1 MLKDQT
7 LKSKL
12 ALFVGLVFCSNLF
25 ISLPLRSASA
35 LAAWAL
41 TSNGSLKLRTSS
53 GTKLDAFYQS
63 STSDKGERV
72 WIDFPGELSRPRT
85 IKGNGSVK
93 EIRLGKPYKGKTR
106 LVIEFLPSVE
116 LEPSKLQLIGI
127 SPNTWELKFVGLE
140 SNSFRSI
147 EEGNILR
154 NSIKRTY
161 EKIKIQ
167 DLDISTLP
175 NVPYGKYK
183 VVIDPGHGGSD
194 PGAVGI
200 NGLRETDIVL
210 EVSKSVSEF
219 LTNKGV
225 KTILTRNFERTLD
238 LQPRVTKAN
247 NSQANAFVSIHANAT
262 RGKRKDVNGL
272 ETYYY
277 SGYKGYSLAKNIQKQ
292 ILIFSPQSPDRG
304 VRRSR
309 FYVIRKTSMPAA
321 LVEIG
326 FVTGMYD
333 ADLLRQK
340 AYRDKMSFAIAKGIL
355 NYLRISN

>member
-1 MLKDQT
+1 MFKDQS

-12 ALFVGLVFCSNLF
+12 RLFAGFVFCFNLFVP
-25 ISLPLRSASA
+25 LPLKSASA

-53 GTKLDAFYQS
+53 GAKLDAFYQS
-63 STSDKGERV
+63 STTDKGERV

-93 EIRLGKPYKGKTR
+93 EIRLGKPSKGRTR
-106 LVIEFLPSVE
+106 LVIEFLSSVE
-116 LEPSKLQLIGI
+116 LEPSKLKLIGI
-127 SPNTWELKFVGLE
+127 SPNIWELKLIGLE

-147 EEGNILR
+147 EEGNIVR
-154 NSIKRTY
+154 NSIKRTL
-161 EKIKIQ
+161 EKIKIE
-167 DLDISTLP
+167 DLDVSSLP

-200 NGLRETDIVL
+200 NGLRETDVVL
-210 EVSKSVSEF
+210 EVSKSVSKF

-225 KTILTRNFERTLD
+225 KTILTRNYERTLD

-247 NSQANAFVSIHANAT
+247 NSKADAFVSIHANAT

-292 ILIFSPQSPDRG
+292 ILIVSPQSPDRG

-333 ADLLRQK
+333 ANLLRQK
-340 AYRDKMSFAIAKGIL
+340 SYRNKMSFAIARGIL
-355 NYLRISN
+355 DYLKVSN

>member
-1 MLKDQT
+1 MFKDQS
-7 LKSKL
+7 LKSRL
-12 ALFVGLVFCSNLF
+12 AFFAGLIFCSNLF
-25 ISLPLRSASA
+25 IYLPLRSASA

-41 TSNGSLKLRTSS
+41 TSNGTLKLRTSS
-53 GTKLDAFYQS
+53 GANLEAFYQS
-63 STSDKGERV
+63 STGGKGERV

-85 IKGNGSVK
+85 IKGNGSIK
-93 EIRLGKPYKGKTR
+93 EIRLGKPTNGKTR
-106 LVIEFLPSVE
+106 LVIEFLPLVE
-116 LEPSKLQLIGI
+116 LEPSKLKLIGI
-127 SPNTWELKFVGLE
+127 SPNIWELKFIGLE
-140 SNSFRSI
+140 SNSFSSI

-154 NSIKRTY
+154 NSIKRTF
-161 EKIKIQ
+161 EKIKVE
-167 DLDISTLP
+167 DLDISSLP

-210 EVSKSVSEF
+210 EVSKTVSEL
-219 LTNKGV
+219 LTKKGI
-225 KTILTRNFERTLD
+225 KTILTRSYERTLD

-247 NSQANAFVSIHANAT
+247 NSKADVFVSIHANAT

-292 ILIFSPQSPDRG
+292 ILIISPQSPDRG

-326 FVTGMYD
+326 FVTGIYD

-340 AYRDKMSFAIAKGIL
+340 AYRDKMSFAISKGII
-355 NYLRISN
+355 NYLIVSN

>member
-1 MLKDQT
+1 MFEETFLR
-7 LKSKL
+7 SKC
-12 ALFVGLVFCSNLF
+12 ALIAGLIVYSNFF

-41 TSNGSLKLRTSS
+41 DSNGSLKLRTSS
-53 GTKLDAFYQS
+53 GAKLKAFYQS
-63 STSDKGERV
+63 SSNEKGERV
-72 WIDFPGELSRPRT
+72 WVDFPGELSRPRT
-85 IKGNGSVK
+85 LKGNGSVK
-93 EIRLGKPYKGKTR
+93 EIRLGKPTKGTTR
-106 LVIEFLPSVE
+106 LVIEFLPSVQ
-116 LEPSKLQLIGI
+116 LEPKKLKLIGV
-127 SPNTWELKFVGLE
+127 SSNTWELKFFGLE

-147 EEGNILR
+147 GEGNILR

-161 EKIKIQ
+161 EKINIQ
-167 DLDISTLP
+167 DLDVSSLP
-175 NVPYGKYK
+175 NIQYGKYK

-210 EVSKSVSEF
+210 EVSKNVAEL
-219 LTNKGV
+219 LTKKGV
-225 KTILTRNFERTLD
+225 KTILTRSYERTLD
-238 LQPRVTKAN
+238 LQPRVNKAN
-247 NSQANAFVSIHANAT
+247 NSKADAFVSIHANAT

-277 SGYKGYSLAKNIQKQ
+277 TGNKGYSLAKNIHKQ
-292 ILIFSPQSPDRG
+292 ILLTSLQSPDRG

-309 FYVIRKTSMPAA
+309 FFVIRKTSMPAA

-333 ADLLRQK
+333 AALLRQK
-340 AYRDKMSFAIAKGIL
+340 NYRDKMSFAIAKGIL
-355 NYLRISN
+355 NYLKFSN

>member
-1 MLKDQT
+1 MFKDQS
-7 LKSKL
+7 LKSKAALL
-12 ALFVGLVFCSNLF
+12 AGLIFCSNLL

-35 LAAWAL
+35 LAAWGL

-53 GTKLDAFYQS
+53 GAKLDAFYQS
-63 STSDKGERV
+63 STTDKGERV
-72 WIDFPGELSRPRT
+72 WIDFQGELSRPRT

-106 LVIEFLPSVE
+106 LVIEFLPEVE
-116 LEPSKLQLIGI
+116 LEASKLQLIGI
-127 SPNTWELKFVGLE
+127 TPNTWEMKFIGLE
-140 SNSFRSI
+140 SNSFISI

-154 NSIKRTY
+154 NSIKRTF

-167 DLDISTLP
+167 DLEITSLP
-175 NVPYGKYK
+175 NVPHGKYK

-210 EVSKSVSEF
+210 EVSKKVSEF
-219 LTNKGV
+219 LKNKGV
-225 KTILTRNFERTLD
+225 KTILTRNYERTLD
-238 LQPRVTKAN
+238 LQPRVSKAN
-247 NSQANAFVSIHANAT
+247 NSKADAFVSIHANAT

-292 ILIFSPQSPDRG
+292 ILIVSPQSPDRG

-333 ADLLRQK
+333 ANLLRQK
-340 AYRDKMSFAIAKGIL
+340 AYRDKMSFAIAMGIL
-355 NYLRISN
+355 NYLKVSN

>member
-1 MLKDQT
+1 MFKDQS

-12 ALFVGLVFCSNLF
+12 AFFTGLIFCSNLF
-25 ISLPLRSASA
+25 ITLPLKSASA

-63 STSDKGERV
+63 STIDKGERV

-93 EIRLGKPYKGKTR
+93 EIRLGKPSKGKTR

-116 LEPSKLQLIGI
+116 LEHSKLRLIGT
-127 SPNTWELKFVGLE
+127 SPYNWELKLVGLE

-210 EVSKSVSEF
+210 EVSKSVSAF

-277 SGYKGYSLAKNIQKQ
+277 SGYKLSLIH
-292 ILIFSPQSPDRG
+292 I
-304 VRRSR
+304 
-309 FYVIRKTSMPAA
+309 
-321 LVEIG
+321 
-326 FVTGMYD
+326 
-333 ADLLRQK
+333 
-340 AYRDKMSFAIAKGIL
+340 
-355 NYLRISN
+355 

>member
-1 MLKDQT
+1 MFKDQS

-12 ALFVGLVFCSNLF
+12 AFFTGLIFCSNLF
-25 ISLPLRSASA
+25 ITLPLKSASA

-53 GTKLDAFYQS
+53 GTKLDAFYHS
-63 STSDKGERV
+63 STIDKGERV

-93 EIRLGKPYKGKTR
+93 EIRLGKPSKGKTR

-116 LEPSKLQLIGI
+116 LEHSKLRLIGT
-127 SPNTWELKFVGLE
+127 SPYNWELKFFGLE

-210 EVSKSVSEF
+210 EVSKSVSAF

-355 NYLRISN
+355 NYLSVSN

>member
-1 MLKDQT
+1 MFKDKT

-12 ALFVGLVFCSNLF
+12 VFFTGLIFCSNLF
-25 ISLPLRSASA
+25 ISMPLRAASA

-41 TSNGSLKLRTSS
+41 TSDGSLKLRTSS
-53 GTKLDAFYQS
+53 NTKLDAFFQS
-63 STSDKGERV
+63 STTDKGERV

-85 IKGNGSVK
+85 IRGNGSIK
-93 EIRLGKPYKGKTR
+93 EIRLGKPYNGKTR

-116 LEPSKLQLIGI
+116 LEYSKLKLIGI
-127 SPNTWELKFVGLE
+127 TPNNWELKLNGLE
-140 SNSFRSI
+140 INSFRSI

-167 DLDISTLP
+167 NLDTESLP
-175 NVPYGKYK
+175 DVPYGKYK

-210 EVSKSVSEF
+210 EVSRSVSDF
-219 LTNKGV
+219 LTQKGV
-225 KTILTRNFERTLD
+225 KTILTRNYERTLD

-247 NSQANAFVSIHANAT
+247 NSKSDAFVSIHANAT
-262 RGKRKDVNGL
+262 RGKREDVNGL

-277 SGYKGYSLAKNIQKQ
+277 SGNKGYSLAKNIQKQ
-292 ILIFSPQSPDRG
+292 ILISSPQSPDRG

-309 FYVIRKTSMPAA
+309 FFVIRKTSMPAA

-333 ADLLRQK
+333 ANLLRQK
-340 AYRDKMSFAIAKGIL
+340 NYRDKMSFAIAKGIL
-355 NYLRISN
+355 NYLKGSN

>member
-1 MLKDQT
+1 MFKDKS

-12 ALFVGLVFCSNLF
+12 AFFAGLIFCSNFFL
-25 ISLPLRSASA
+25 SLPLRSASA
-35 LAAWAL
+35 LASWAL
-41 TSNGSLKLRTSS
+41 TGNGSLKLRTSS
-53 GTKLDAFYQS
+53 GAKLKAFFQS
-63 STSDKGERV
+63 SDKNKGERV

-85 IKGNGSVK
+85 LKGNGSVK
-93 EIRLGKPYKGKTR
+93 EIRLGKPTKGFTR
-106 LVIEFLPSVE
+106 LVIEFLPSVK
-116 LEPSKLQLIGI
+116 LEPSKLKLIGI
-127 SPNTWELKFVGLE
+127 SPNTWELKFIGLE
-140 SNSFRSI
+140 SNSFSSI
-147 EEGNILR
+147 GEGNILR
-154 NSIKRTY
+154 NSIKRTF

-167 DLDISTLP
+167 DLDISSLP
-175 NVPYGKYK
+175 DVPYGKYK

-210 EVSKSVSEF
+210 EVSKTVSEF
-219 LTNKGV
+219 LTKKGV
-225 KTILTRNFERTLD
+225 KTILTRKYESTLD

-247 NSQANAFVSIHANAT
+247 NLKADVFVSIHANAT

-292 ILIFSPQSPDRG
+292 ILITSPQSPDRG

-333 ADLLRQK
+333 AALLRQK

-355 NYLRISN
+355 NYLKISN

>member
-1 MLKDQT
+1 MFKDQS

-12 ALFVGLVFCSNLF
+12 AFFTGLIFCSKLF
-25 ISLPLRSASA
+25 ITLPLKSASA

-63 STSDKGERV
+63 STIDKGERV

-93 EIRLGKPYKGKTR
+93 EIRLGIPSKGKTR

-116 LEPSKLQLIGI
+116 LEHSKLRLIGT
-127 SPNTWELKFVGLE
+127 SPYNWELKFVGLE

-210 EVSKSVSEF
+210 EVSKSVSAF

-355 NYLRISN
+355 NYLRVSN

>member
-1 MLKDQT
+1 MFKDKS
-7 LKSKL
+7 LKSK
-12 ALFVGLVFCSNLF
+12 AAFFAGFIFCSNLF
-25 ISLPLRSASA
+25 IPLPLRSASA

-53 GTKLDAFYQS
+53 GAKLNAFFQS
-63 STSDKGERV
+63 QTTDKGERV

-93 EIRLGKPYKGKTR
+93 EIRLGKPSKGKTR

-116 LEPSKLQLIGI
+116 LEASKLQLIGI
-127 SPNTWELKFVGLE
+127 SPNTWELKFIGLE
-140 SNSFRSI
+140 SNSFSSI

-154 NSIKRTY
+154 NSIKRTF

-167 DLDISTLP
+167 DLDVSSLP

-210 EVSKSVSEF
+210 EVSKSVSVF
-219 LTNKGV
+219 LTKKGV
-225 KTILTRNFERTLD
+225 KTILTRNNERTLD
-238 LQPRVTKAN
+238 LQPRVNKAN
-247 NSQANAFVSIHANAT
+247 NSKADAFVSIHANAT

-277 SGYKGYSLAKNIQKQ
+277 SGYQGYSLAQNIQKQ
-292 ILIFSPQSPDRG
+292 ILVVSPQSPDRG

-326 FVTGMYD
+326 FVTGIYD

-340 AYRDKMSFAIAKGIL
+340 GYRDKMSFAIAKGIL
-355 NYLRISN
+355 NYLKVSN

>member
-1 MLKDQT
+1 MFKDKS

-12 ALFVGLVFCSNLF
+12 GLIAGFGFCSNLF
-25 ISLPLRSASA
+25 ISLPLSSASA

-63 STSDKGERV
+63 STIDKGERV

-93 EIRLGKPYKGKTR
+93 EIRLGKPSKGKTR

-116 LEPSKLQLIGI
+116 LEHSKLRLIGT
-127 SPNTWELKFVGLE
+127 SPYNWELKFVGLE

-277 SGYKGYSLAKNIQKQ
+277 SGYKRYSLAKNIQKK

-304 VRRSR
+304 VRRAR

-355 NYLRISN
+355 NYLSVSN

>member
-1 MLKDQT
+1 MFKDQS

-12 ALFVGLVFCSNLF
+12 AFFAGLVFCSHFFL
-25 ISLPLRSASA
+25 SLPLRSASS

-41 TSNGSLKLRTSS
+41 TSSGSLKLRTSS
-53 GTKLDAFYQS
+53 GTKLKAFFQS
-63 STSDKGERV
+63 SSKNKGERV
-72 WIDFPGELSRPRT
+72 WVDFPGELSRPRT
-85 IKGNGSVK
+85 LKGNGTVK
-93 EIRLGKPYKGKTR
+93 EIRLGKPSKGKTR
-106 LVIEFLPSVE
+106 LVIEFLPSVK
-116 LEPSKLQLIGI
+116 LESSKLKLIGI
-127 SPNTWELKFVGLE
+127 SPNTWELKFIGLE
-140 SNSFRSI
+140 SNSFSSI

-154 NSIKRTY
+154 NSIKRTF
-161 EKIKIQ
+161 EKIEIQ
-167 DLDISTLP
+167 DLDISSLP

-210 EVSKSVSEF
+210 EVSKNVSE
-219 LTNKGV
+219 LLKQKGV
-225 KTILTRNFERTLD
+225 KTILTREIERTLD
-238 LQPRVTKAN
+238 LHPRVFKAN
-247 NSQANAFVSIHANAT
+247 NSKANAFVSIHANAT
-262 RGKRKDVNGL
+262 RGKRKEVNGL

-277 SGYKGYSLAKNIQKQ
+277 SGSKGYSLAKNIHKQ
-292 ILIFSPQSPDRG
+292 ILIASAQSPDRG

-309 FYVIRKTSMPAA
+309 FYVISKTSMPAA

-333 ADLLRQK
+333 AALLRQK

-355 NYLRISN
+355 HFLQASN

>member
-1 MLKDQT
+1 MFKDQS

-12 ALFVGLVFCSNLF
+12 ALFAGCVFCCNLLVP
-25 ISLPLRSASA
+25 LPLRSASA

-41 TSNGSLKLRTSS
+41 TSEGSLKLRTSS
-53 GTKLDAFYQS
+53 GAKLYAFYQS
-63 STSDKGERV
+63 SSLDKGERV

-93 EIRLGKPYKGKTR
+93 EIRLGKPTKGKTR

-116 LEPSKLQLIGI
+116 LEHSKLKLIGT
-127 SPNTWELKFVGLE
+127 SPNNWELKFVGLE

-161 EKIKIQ
+161 EEIKIQ
-167 DLDISTLP
+167 DLNVSNLPDIT
-175 NVPYGKYK
+175 YGKYK

-210 EVSKSVSEF
+210 EVSKTVSDF
-219 LTNKGV
+219 LTKKGV
-225 KTILTRNFERTLD
+225 KTILTRSDEKTLD
-238 LQPRVTKAN
+238 LQPRVSKAN
-247 NSQANAFVSIHANAT
+247 NSKANAFVSIHANAT

-277 SGYKGYSLAKNIQKQ
+277 SGHKGYSLAKNIQKQ
-292 ILIFSPQSPDRG
+292 ILIISPQSPDRG

-333 ADLLRQK
+333 ANLLRQK

-355 NYLRISN
+355 NYLKISN

>member
-1 MLKDQT
+1 MFKDQS
-7 LKSKL
+7 LMSKL
-12 ALFVGLVFCSNLF
+12 GLFAGFIFCSNLF

-53 GTKLDAFYQS
+53 GAKLDAFYQS
-63 STSDKGERV
+63 STTDKGDRV
-72 WIDFPGELSRPRT
+72 WIDFTGELSRPRT

-93 EIRLGKPYKGKTR
+93 EIRLGKPSKGITR

-116 LEPSKLQLIGI
+116 LEPSKLQLVGI
-127 SPNTWELKFVGLE
+127 STNTWELELIGLE
-140 SNSFRSI
+140 SNSFRTI

-161 EKIKIQ
+161 EKIKSQ
-167 DLDISTLP
+167 DLDVSSLP

-210 EVSKSVSEF
+210 EVSKSVSDF

-225 KTILTRNFERTLD
+225 KTILTRNYERTLD

-247 NSQANAFVSIHANAT
+247 NSKADVFVSIHANAT

-292 ILIFSPQSPDRG
+292 ILIVSPQSPDRG

-309 FYVIRKTSMPAA
+309 FYVIRKTLMPAA

-340 AYRDKMSFAIAKGIL
+340 FYRDKMSFAIARGIL
-355 NYLRISN
+355 NYLKISN

>member
-1 MLKDQT
+1 MFKDQS

-12 ALFVGLVFCSNLF
+12 ALFAGFVFCSNLF
-25 ISLPLRSASA
+25 ISLPVRSASA

-41 TSNGSLKLRTSS
+41 TSNGILKLRTST
-53 GTKLDAFYQS
+53 GAKLDAFYQS
-63 STSDKGERV
+63 STLDKGERV

-85 IKGNGSVK
+85 IEGNGSVK
-93 EIRLGKPYKGKTR
+93 EIRLGKPSKGKTR
-106 LVIEFLPSVE
+106 LVIEFFPSVE
-116 LEPSKLQLIGI
+116 LEPSKLQLIGT
-127 SPNTWELKFVGLE
+127 STNTWELKFIGLK
-140 SNSFRSI
+140 SNSLRSI

-161 EKIKIQ
+161 EKVKVQ
-167 DLDISTLP
+167 DLDISSLP
-175 NVPYGKYK
+175 DITYGKYK

-210 EVSKSVSEF
+210 EVSKSVSGF
-219 LTNKGV
+219 LTDKGV
-225 KTILTRNFERTLD
+225 KTILTRNYERTLE
-238 LQPRVTKAN
+238 LQPRVNKAN
-247 NSQANAFVSIHANAT
+247 NSKADAFVSIHANAT

-292 ILIFSPQSPDRG
+292 ILIVSPQSPDRG

-333 ADLLRQK
+333 ANLLRQK
-340 AYRDKMSFAIAKGIL
+340 AYRDKISFAIARGIL
-355 NYLRISN
+355 NYLKVSN

>member
-1 MLKDQT
+1 MFNDNS
-7 LKSKL
+7 LKSKIVFL
-12 ALFVGLVFCSNLF
+12 AGFVFCINLF
-25 ISLPLRSASA
+25 SPLPLRSASA
-35 LAAWAL
+35 LAAWGL
-41 TSNGSLKLRTSS
+41 SSNGSLKLRTSS
-53 GTKLDAFYQS
+53 GAKLNAFYQS
-63 STSDKGERV
+63 STIDKGERV

-85 IKGNGSVK
+85 IEGNGSVK
-93 EIRLGKPYKGKTR
+93 EIRLGKPTKGKTR

-127 SPNTWELKFVGLE
+127 SPNTWELKFIGLE

-161 EKIKIQ
+161 EKINVQ
-167 DLDISTLP
+167 DLDVSSLP
-175 NVPYGKYK
+175 DVPYGKYK
-183 VVIDPGHGGSD
+183 VVIDPGHGGAD

-200 NGLRETDIVL
+200 NGLKETDIVL

-225 KTILTRNFERTLD
+225 KTILTRNYDKTLE
-238 LQPRVTKAN
+238 LQPRVNKAN
-247 NSQANAFVSIHANAT
+247 NSRADAFVSIHANAT

-277 SGYKGYSLAKNIQKQ
+277 SGFKGYSLAKNIQKE
-292 ILIFSPQSPDRG
+292 ILITSPQSPDRG

-326 FVTGMYD
+326 FVTGVYD
-333 ADLLRQK
+333 ANLLSQK
-340 AYRDKMSFAIAKGIL
+340 NYRDKMSFAIARGIL
-355 NYLRISN
+355 NYLKISN

>member
-1 MLKDQT
+1 MFKDQS

-12 ALFVGLVFCSNLF
+12 GLFAGFVFCSNLF

-41 TSNGSLKLRTSS
+41 NSNGSLQLRTAA
-53 GTKLDAFYQS
+53 GAKLDAFYQS

-93 EIRLGKPYKGKTR
+93 EIRLGKPSKGKTR
-106 LVIEFLPSVE
+106 LVIEFLPSVK
-116 LEPSKLQLIGI
+116 LAPSKLKLIGT
-127 SPNTWELKFVGLE
+127 SRNTWELELIGLE
-140 SNSFRSI
+140 SNSFSSI

-161 EKIKIQ
+161 EKIKTQ
-167 DLDISTLP
+167 DLDVSSLP
-175 NVPYGKYK
+175 DVPYGKYK

-225 KTILTRNFERTLD
+225 KTILTRNYERTLD
-238 LQPRVTKAN
+238 LQPRVAKAN
-247 NSQANAFVSIHANAT
+247 NSKADAFVSIHANAT

-292 ILIFSPQSPDRG
+292 ILIVSPQSPDRG

-340 AYRDKMSFAIAKGIL
+340 SYRDIISFAIARGVL
-355 NYLRISN
+355 NYLKVSN

>member
-1 MLKDQT
+1 MFKDQT
-7 LKSKL
+7 LRSKA
-12 ALFVGLVFCSNLF
+12 ALFAGFLFCFYFFN
-25 ISLPLRSASA
+25 SLPLKSASA

-41 TSNGSLKLRTSS
+41 TSKGNLKLRTSS
-53 GTKLDAFYQS
+53 RAKLEAFYQS
-63 STSDKGERV
+63 STIDKGERV

-85 IKGNGSVK
+85 IKGNGAVK
-93 EIRLGKPYKGKTR
+93 EIRLGKPSKGKTR
-106 LVIEFLPSVE
+106 LVIEFSPSVE
-116 LEPSKLQLIGI
+116 LDASKLKLIGI
-127 SPNTWELKFVGLE
+127 SPNMWELKFIGLE

-161 EKIKIQ
+161 EKINIQ
-167 DLDISTLP
+167 DLDVSSLP
-175 NVPYGKYK
+175 NVPDGKYK
-183 VVIDPGHGGSD
+183 VVIDPGHGGTD

-210 EVSKSVSEF
+210 EVSKSVSDF

-225 KTILTRNFERTLD
+225 KTILTRNYERTLD
-238 LQPRVTKAN
+238 LQPRVMKAN
-247 NSQANAFVSIHANAT
+247 NSKADAFVSIHANAT
-262 RGKRKDVNGL
+262 RGQREDVNGL

-277 SGYKGYSLAKNIQKQ
+277 SGYKGYSLAKNIHKE
-292 ILIFSPQSPDRG
+292 ILIVSAQSPDRG

-326 FVTGMYD
+326 FVTGKYD
-333 ADLLRQK
+333 AELLRQK
-340 AYRDKMSFAIAKGIL
+340 SYRNNISFAIAKGIL
-355 NYLRISN
+355 NYLKLSS

>member
-1 MLKDQT
+1 MFKDQS

-12 ALFVGLVFCSNLF
+12 ALFTGLIFCSNLF
-25 ISLPLRSASA
+25 ITLPLKSASA

-63 STSDKGERV
+63 STIDKGERV

-93 EIRLGKPYKGKTR
+93 EIRLGKPSKGKTR

-116 LEPSKLQLIGI
+116 LEHSKLRLIGT
-127 SPNTWELKFVGLE
+127 SPYNWELKFVGLE

-355 NYLRISN
+355 NYLRVSN

>member
-1 MLKDQT
+1 MFKDQS

-12 ALFVGLVFCSNLF
+12 VFFTAFIFCSNLF

-41 TSNGSLKLRTSS
+41 TSEGRLKLRTSS
-53 GTKLDAFYQS
+53 GTKLDAFFQS
-63 STSDKGERV
+63 STRDKGERV

-85 IKGNGSVK
+85 IKGNGLVK
-93 EIRLGKPYKGKTR
+93 EIRLGKPSKGKTR
-106 LVIEFLPSVE
+106 LVIEFLPSVQ
-116 LEPSKLQLIGI
+116 LEYSKLKLIGI
-127 SPNTWELKFVGLE
+127 SPNNWELKFIGLK
-140 SNSFRSI
+140 SNSFSSI

-154 NSIKRTY
+154 NSIKRTF

-167 DLDISTLP
+167 DLDIASLP

-194 PGAVGI
+194 PGAVGV

-210 EVSKSVSEF
+210 EVSKTLSEI
-219 LTNKGV
+219 LIKKGV
-225 KTILTRNFERTLD
+225 KTILTRSYERTLD
-238 LQPRVTKAN
+238 LHPRVAKAN
-247 NSQANAFVSIHANAT
+247 NSKADAFVSIHANAT
-262 RGKRKDVNGL
+262 RGKREEVNGL

-277 SGYKGYSLAKNIQKQ
+277 SGSKGYSLAKNIQKQ
-292 ILIFSPQSPDRG
+292 ILITSPQSPDRG

-326 FVTGMYD
+326 FVTGIYD

-340 AYRDKMSFAIAKGIL
+340 GYRDKISFAIAKGIL
-355 NYLRISN
+355 NFLRVSN

>member
-1 MLKDQT
+1 MLKDQF

-12 ALFVGLVFCSNLF
+12 GLVAGLILCTHFF
-25 ISLPLRSASA
+25 HSLPLRAASA

-41 TSNGSLKLRTSS
+41 TNNGSLKLRTSS
-53 GTKLDAFYQS
+53 GAELDAFYQS
-63 STSDKGERV
+63 STNDKGERV

-85 IKGNGSVK
+85 LKGNGSVK
-93 EIRLGKPYKGKTR
+93 EIRLGKPSLGVTR
-106 LVIEFLPSVE
+106 LVVEFLPSVK
-116 LEPSKLQLIGI
+116 LEPSKLKLVGL
-127 SPNTWELKFVGLE
+127 SPSTWELKFIGLE
-140 SNSFRSI
+140 SNSFRSFG
-147 EEGNILR
+147 EGNILR
-154 NSIKRTY
+154 NSIKRTF
-161 EKIKIQ
+161 EKINVQ
-167 DLDISTLP
+167 DLDISSLP

-210 EVSKSVSEF
+210 EISKNISEL
-219 LTNKGV
+219 LTKKGV
-225 KTILTRNFERTLD
+225 KTLLTRNVERTLD

-247 NSQANAFVSIHANAT
+247 KSKADAFVSIHANAT
-262 RGKRKDVNGL
+262 RGKQKEVNGL

-277 SGYKGYSLAKNIQKQ
+277 SGYKGYSLAKNIHKEL
-292 ILIFSPQSPDRG
+292 LITSSQSPDRG

-333 ADLLRQK
+333 AALLRQK

-355 NYLRISN
+355 NFLKVLN

>member
-1 MLKDQT
+1 MFKDQS

-12 ALFVGLVFCSNLF
+12 AFFAGLIFCSNLF

-41 TSNGSLKLRTSS
+41 TSNGILKLRTSS
-53 GTKLDAFYQS
+53 GAKLEAFYQS
-63 STSDKGERV
+63 STTDKGERV
-72 WIDFPGELSRPRT
+72 WIDFPGELSRPRN

-93 EIRLGKPYKGKTR
+93 EIRLGKPSKGKTR

-116 LEPSKLQLIGI
+116 LEPSKLKLIGI
-127 SPNTWELKFVGLE
+127 SPNTWELKFIGLE
-140 SNSFRSI
+140 SDSFSSI

-167 DLDISTLP
+167 DLDISFLP
-175 NVPYGKYK
+175 SVQYGKYK

-210 EVSKSVSEF
+210 EVSKSIAEF
-219 LTNKGV
+219 LTKKGV
-225 KTILTRNFERTLD
+225 KTILTRNYERTLD

-247 NSQANAFVSIHANAT
+247 NSKADAFVSIHANAT

-292 ILIFSPQSPDRG
+292 ILITSPQSPDRG

-333 ADLLRQK
+333 AALLRQK
-340 AYRDKMSFAIAKGIL
+340 AYREKMSFAIAKGIL
-355 NYLRISN
+355 NYLKVSN

>member
-1 MLKDQT
+1 MFKDQS

-12 ALFVGLVFCSNLF
+12 AIFAGLIICSNFLF
-25 ISLPLRSASA
+25 SLPLRSASA

-53 GTKLDAFYQS
+53 GTKLEAFFQS
-63 STSDKGERV
+63 SNKEQGERV
-72 WIDFPGELSRPRT
+72 WVDFPGELTRPRT
-85 IKGNGSVK
+85 LKGNGSVK
-93 EIRLGKPYKGKTR
+93 EIRLGKPSKGKTR
-106 LVIEFLPSVE
+106 LVVEFVPSVK
-116 LEPSKLQLIGI
+116 LEPLKLKLIGI
-127 SPNTWELKFVGLE
+127 SQNTWELKFIGLE
-140 SNSFRSI
+140 SNSLSSI
-147 EEGNILR
+147 GEGNLLR
-154 NSIKRTY
+154 NSIKRTF
-161 EKIKIQ
+161 EKIKTQ
-167 DLDISTLP
+167 DFDISSLP

-200 NGLRETDIVL
+200 NGLKETDIVL
-210 EVSKSVSEF
+210 EVSKKVSEF

-225 KTILTRNFERTLD
+225 KTMLTRKYERTLD
-238 LQPRVTKAN
+238 LQPRVSKAN
-247 NSQANAFVSIHANAT
+247 KSKANAFVSIHANAT
-262 RGKRKDVNGL
+262 RGKRSDVNGL

-277 SGYKGYSLAKNIQKQ
+277 SGSKGYSLAKNIHQQ
-292 ILIFSPQSPDRG
+292 ILITSSQSPDRG

-326 FVTGMYD
+326 FVTGTYD
-333 ADLLRQK
+333 AALLRQK

-355 NYLRISN
+355 NYLKGSN

>member
-1 MLKDQT
+1 MFKDKS

-12 ALFVGLVFCSNLF
+12 VVLAGLVFCLNLF
-25 ISLPLRSASA
+25 ITLPLRSASA

-41 TSNGSLKLRTSS
+41 SSNGSLKLRTSS
-53 GTKLDAFYQS
+53 GVTLNAFYQS
-63 STSDKGERV
+63 STTDKGERV
-72 WIDFPGELSRPRT
+72 WIDFPGELIRPRT

-93 EIRLGKPYKGKTR
+93 EIRLGKPTKGKTR
-106 LVIEFLPSVE
+106 LVIEFHPSVK
-116 LEPSKLQLIGI
+116 LDSSKLQLIGI
-127 SPNTWELKFVGLE
+127 SPKTWELKFIGLE

-161 EKIKIQ
+161 EKISDQ
-167 DLDISTLP
+167 DLDVSSLP

-183 VVIDPGHGGSD
+183 VVIDPGHGGTD

-210 EVSKSVSEF
+210 EVSKSVSGF

-225 KTILTRNFERTLD
+225 KTILTRNYERTLD
-238 LQPRVTKAN
+238 LQPRVNKAN
-247 NSQANAFVSIHANAT
+247 NSKADAFVSIHANAT

-277 SGYKGYSLAKNIQKQ
+277 SGYKGYSLAKNIQKE
-292 ILIFSPQSPDRG
+292 ILIVSPQSPDRG

-340 AYRDKMSFAIAKGIL
+340 SYRNKMSFAIARGIL
-355 NYLRISN
+355 NYLKVSN